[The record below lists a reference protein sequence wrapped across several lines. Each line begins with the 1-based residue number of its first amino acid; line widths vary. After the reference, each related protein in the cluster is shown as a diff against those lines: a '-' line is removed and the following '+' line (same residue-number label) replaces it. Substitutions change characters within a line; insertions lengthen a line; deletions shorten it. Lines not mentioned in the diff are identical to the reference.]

1 MNTICVTRL
10 FRFLE
15 EWIKMNKLLKEAKEI
30 VKYLVN
36 KIDDIDLI
44 YIYGGIAQG
53 REHPRSDIE
62 MVAVS
67 QERLVRWEFILNDR
81 PIFIW
86 PYSWE
91 QLEQIS
97 TGRSGFWSVAGASIA
112 HSKILW
118 AKSAEKHA
126 KFIEIQKK
134 SILGAESALKRSI
147 NSFDKLYGKLWR
159 IQKVIET
166 ERRKDTTFLIWD
178 LVKEVVDILA
188 ALNSRFL
195 LNNWGQQ
202 IQEIKTFNIIPSNFS
217 ERYLSLIQSEPEEAL
232 KIASDLV
239 DDVNMLLKN
248 FILENQVSF
257 TEDLVEIV
265 TDWPTVLEFLNKAI
279 TAEENGDLSA
289 GLFASSD
296 NAWFNLWAFTTLRN
310 IKWDTRSFFSASVE
324 IKSLPN
330 NISNNLTVLLESKN
344 LSEIQQATF
353 QLSEQLRVELKNAGC
368 TLPECFSLEEAFR
381 FLKIHYN

>member
-1 MNTICVTRL
+1 
-10 FRFLE
+10 
-15 EWIKMNKLLKEAKEI
+15 MNKLLNQAKEI

-36 KIDDIDLI
+36 KVDDIDLI

-67 QERLVRWEFILNDR
+67 QERLFRWEFILNGR

-97 TGRSGFWSVAGASIA
+97 TGRNGFWSVAGASIVYA
-112 HSKILW
+112 KILW
-118 AKSAEKHA
+118 TKSTEKHA
-126 KFIEIQKK
+126 KFKEIQKK
-134 SILGAESALKRSI
+134 SMLGAESALRRSI
-147 NSFDKLYGKLWR
+147 ISFDGLYGKLWR
-159 IQKVIET
+159 IQKAIET
-166 ERRKDTTFLIWD
+166 ERRGDTTFLIWD
-178 LVKEVVDILA
+178 LVKEIVNILA
-188 ALNSRFL
+188 ALNNKFL
-195 LNNWGQQ
+195 LHNWGQQ
-202 IQEIKTFNIIPSNFS
+202 LQEIDTFNVIPHNFS
-217 ERYLSLIQSEPEEAL
+217 ERYLTLIQSEPEEAL

-239 DDVNMLLKN
+239 DEVKLLLKK
-248 FILENQVSF
+248 FILDNHISF
-257 TEDLVEIV
+257 NEDLEEIV

-279 TAEENGDLSA
+279 TAEEHGDLSA

-310 IKWDTRSFFSASVE
+310 SKWDTRSFFSASDE

-330 NISNNLTVLLESKN
+330 DIANNLTILLESKN
-344 LSEIQQATF
+344 LSEIRQATS
-353 QLSEQLRVELKNAGC
+353 QLSEQLRTELQNAGW
-368 TLPECFSLEEAFR
+368 TLPECSSLEEAFR
-381 FLKIHYN
+381 FLKIQEN